1 MDESSLQDLPRLGPY
16 EGKYDKEHEAEN
28 EGTEELQEDKE
39 NVEIFKSFCQ
49 WLQTADGGKRDKK
62 MAKQHCSQLC
72 KILSIIDPEEHL
84 SSLLNKS
91 LVHDKFLRDHAEK
104 KYKPDTIKSHLL
116 SLRNFCS
123 FVLTE
128 NPECIQVD
136 PVIVQKVA
144 EKACLWSS
152 SY

>member
-1 MDESSLQDLPRLGPY
+1 
-16 EGKYDKEHEAEN
+16 
-28 EGTEELQEDKE
+28 
-39 NVEIFKSFCQ
+39 
-49 WLQTADGGKRDKK
+49 
-62 MAKQHCSQLC
+62 MAKQHCSQLR
-72 KILSIIDPEEHL
+72 KILSIIDPEERL
-84 SSLLNKS
+84 SSLFNKS
-91 LVHDKFLRDHAEK
+91 LVRDKFLRDHAEE
-104 KYKPDTIKSHLL
+104 KYKPDTVKAHLP

-144 EKACLWSS
+144 EKARLWSS